1 MELYVNDRRKVRRIE
16 KFNNFSFKMH
26 YDSVASTFSLQFY
39 FDENNPDHKELA
51 CVSHYHEC
59 HIEHNGERLMTGFI
73 LSQKFTHSPE
83 ATMVNL
89 AGYSKAG
96 VLGDCKIPLSLYPLQ
111 IDNQS
116 LKQIATKIASY
127 FKLKVIVD
135 ELAKSKDSKEI
146 IVEDDSPD
154 PTASPDYD
162 VRLASLEVK
171 DASPTEKMD
180 KNYKRVKA
188 AEKQTALQFLAD
200 LAFQRNIV
208 MTHNENGDI
217 LFTVPDTNQKAV
229 SHFEVGINATNLEM
243 TFDGQKIHS
252 HHTAIKEAPADG
264 GNNSYKTI
272 RNPLVPIV
280 YRPTVIIQ
288 NSGDDQ
294 DTLGVAQAARAEE
307 LRNITLDIDTA
318 FWELQGKI
326 IRPGSLITA
335 KIPQLYLYKKAKWF
349 VESVEFK
356 GDSESLT
363 ASMRCVL
370 PCCYDNSLPINIFV
384 DPHKDSA

>member
-1 MELYVNDRRKVRRIE
+1 
-16 KFNNFSFKMH
+16 MH
-26 YDSVASTFSLQFY
+26 YDSVASSFSLQFY
-39 FDENNPDHKELA
+39 YDENNHDHKELA

-73 LSQKFTHSPE
+73 LSQKFTHSSE
-83 ATMVNL
+83 ATMVTL

-96 VLGDCKIPLSLYPLQ
+96 VLGDCKIPISLYSLQ

-116 LKQIATKIASY
+116 LKQIATKIASW
-127 FKLKVIVD
+127 FKLRVRID
-135 ELAKSKDSKEI
+135 EIAKAQLVKEI
-146 IVEDDSPD
+146 VLPDDSPVEPSD
-154 PTASPDYD
+154 PNYNDYD
-162 VRLASLEVK
+162 PRLATLESA
-171 DASPTEKMD
+171 DDSPSKKMD

-188 AEKQTALQFLAD
+188 AEKQTCLQFLAD

-208 MTHNENGDI
+208 MTHNEFGDI
-217 LFTVPDTNQKAV
+217 LFTIPDTNKKAV
-229 SHFEVGINATNLEM
+229 AHFEVGINATNLEL

-280 YRPTVIIQ
+280 YRPTVVIQ
-288 NSGDDQ
+288 TAGDDKDTQ
-294 DTLGVAQAARAEE
+294 DVARATRADE

-318 FWELQGKI
+318 FWELGGKI
-326 IRPGSLITA
+326 IRPGSIVTA

-363 ASMRCVL
+363 SSMRCVL

-384 DPHKDSA
+384 DPHRDSA